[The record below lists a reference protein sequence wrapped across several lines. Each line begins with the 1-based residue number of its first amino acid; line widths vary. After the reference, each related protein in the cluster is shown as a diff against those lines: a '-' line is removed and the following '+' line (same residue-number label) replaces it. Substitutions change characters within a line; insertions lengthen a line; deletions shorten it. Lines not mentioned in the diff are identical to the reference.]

1 MADGVSRRQRA
12 QDIELEG
19 VSHQDEPQT
28 VPDVST
34 NEKDKV
40 EDSSVEKPRAHKPR
54 CTQFLASPLWRC
66 TTMSIVGF
74 TPVWGCFLA
83 LPKILQ
89 TRGIAAWTVPWLSQC
104 AFALWVSVMFV
115 YNFVSTQWT
124 DPGGTKA
131 VKPAQETTGQFVMGK
146 VVEDEPEL
154 YYAPNWCQKCA
165 HWKPPRSHHC
175 SMSNRCILRMDHYC
189 PFTGTCIGLRNH
201 GHFILFYFFSF
212 IGLTYSVIQCAL
224 ALMTKTDI
232 NSDKLSSL
240 SRFLSGS
247 QWGVT
252 GFLVSLLMEVLLM
265 KGLEIM
271 VQIAVS
277 IMALISVLSMGCS
290 AWYLALQ
297 NVTTMERLFP
307 MKEYVQ
313 IQEQVFC
320 PLGPGFYSQTSKQ
333 NLKDILGEMWWLRLL
348 LPVPGGPIDITPGV
362 CPKPSQAGM
371 DAIAERLKEV
381 RERGVQH
388 QVNSTAELG
397 FDVGPAAKQCATTV

>member
-1 MADGVSRRQRA
+1 MTDGVSRRQRA
-12 QDIELEG
+12 TGIELEG

-28 VPDVST
+28 VPDVDT
-34 NEKDKV
+34 NEKDANA
-40 EDSSVEKPRAHKPR
+40 EKPRAHVPACKR
-54 CTQFLASPLWRC
+54 FLASPFWKC

-89 TRGIAAWTVPWLSQC
+89 IRGIASWTVPWLLHF

-131 VKPAQETTGQFVMGK
+131 VKPAQETTGQFAMGK

-175 SMSNRCILRMDHYC
+175 SMCNRCVLRMDHHC
-189 PFTGTCIGLRNH
+189 PFTGTCIGMRNH
-201 GHFILFYFFSF
+201 GHFILFYFFAA
-212 IGLTYSVIQCAL
+212 IGLLYSLIQCGL
-224 ALMTKTDI
+224 SLMS
-232 NSDKLSSL
+232 NSGLSSDKLSSL
-240 SRFLSGS
+240 SKILHGS

-252 GFLVSLLMEVLLM
+252 GFLVSLLMDVMLM

-271 VQIAVS
+271 VQVAVS
-277 IMALISVLSMGCS
+277 VVALVSVLGMGCP
-290 AWYLALQ
+290 AAYLVLQ

-313 IQEQVFC
+313 IQDQVFC
-320 PLGPGFYSQTSKQ
+320 PLGPGFYSQTMKQ
-333 NLKDILGEMWWLRLL
+333 NAKDILGEKWWLRLL
-348 LPVPGGPIDITPGV
+348 LPVSGGPIDLTPGV
-362 CPKPSQAGM
+362 CPKPSQAGVQALA
-371 DAIAERLKEV
+371 DRLKEV

-388 QVNSTAELG
+388 QVTSTAELG